1 MYYVV
6 CIILYVINNLAV
18 MDAKEMLKR
27 TKKFGYDCIDL
38 SNSLYGSY
46 LKNHVRGQLIRCSTS
61 VGSNYRA
68 ARLGQSKAAFIAK
81 ISICIE
87 EADESIMWLELISE
101 KNLLPVRFNEELNRL
116 IGEAS
121 ELTSILISTRK
132 TLSQKNT

>member
-1 MYYVV
+1 MYYV
-6 CIILYVINNLAV
+6 INHSVINHSV

-27 TKKFGYDCIDL
+27 TKEFGYDCIDL
-38 SNSLYGSY
+38 SSSLLGSY

-61 VGSNYRA
+61 VSSNYRA

-87 EADESIMWLELISE
+87 EADESLMWLELIYDKSVLSE
-101 KNLLPVRFNEELNRL
+101 RYNEELNR
-116 IGEAS
+116 ITKEAS

-132 TLSQKNT
+132 TLSQNNK